1 LINQTEFKTNML
13 KYMLGTYLIP
23 KSRL

>member
-1 LINQTEFKTNML
+1 
-13 KYMLGTYLIP
+13 MLGTYLIP